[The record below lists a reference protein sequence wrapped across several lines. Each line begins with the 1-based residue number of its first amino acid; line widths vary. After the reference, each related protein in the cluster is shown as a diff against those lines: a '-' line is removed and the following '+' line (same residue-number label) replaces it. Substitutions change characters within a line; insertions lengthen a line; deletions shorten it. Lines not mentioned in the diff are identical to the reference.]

1 MTATTLQLW
10 PTMRRVER
18 AAWNATLRC
27 VKAKKLAALPLP
39 IPVEEWIEG
48 PLGIQFSI
56 GDLSHLG
63 QDVLGM
69 ARAKDRE
76 IFVSDKLADQEA
88 RFRFTAAHELG
99 HVLLHDKVATDF
111 RDSDD
116 GDFMDK
122 RIEREADRFA
132 AAFLMPIPALCS
144 ELSAVGSTLWS
155 DPQSMLHGIARGDSP
170 ALAYFR
176 STVLPH
182 LTKKF
187 AVSMSAAVRRFCDV
201 QFPSGEPALPF
212 EVGLSFLPSEQI
224 KEALRRK

>member
-18 AAWNATLRC
+18 AAWNAILRC
-27 VKAKKLAALPLP
+27 VKAKKLNALPLP
-39 IPVEEWIEG
+39 IPIEQWIEG

-56 GDLSHLG
+56 GDLTHLG
-63 QDVLGM
+63 PNVLGM
-69 ARAKDRE
+69 ARSRDRE
-76 IFVSDKLADQEA
+76 IHVSETLVSQEA

-99 HVLLHDKVATDF
+99 HVLLHDKITTDF
-111 RDSDD
+111 RDTDD
-116 GDFMDK
+116 GDFMER

-155 DPQSMLHGIARGDSP
+155 DPQSMLHAVARGDAP
-170 ALAYFR
+170 AQSNFR
-176 STVLPH
+176 LTVLPH
-182 LTKKF
+182 LTRKF
-187 AVSMSAAVRRFCDV
+187 GVSLSATLRRFSDV